1 MCGLAFSVVTESE
14 CLCAFTKKKEKRKKE
29 MSERMGIMHKRY
41 GAVTDAEQTLLN
53 DSLGR
58 QEGSVC
64 DWVEVSVSF
73 NFAATRCAFRFRQA
87 RKESEAGFLV
97 HRCMKG

>member
-1 MCGLAFSVVTESE
+1 MCVWTRFLCGHRKRVFV
-14 CLCAFTKKKEKRKKE
+14 CLYQEKRKKE

-87 RKESEAGFLV
+87 REESEAGFLV